1 MKHLIFFISI
11 SFLFVGCSKDKPET
25 PTGFSAASSDF
36 SSITLLWDVSE
47 NADSY
52 SLYRTADIMTD
63 FDIIY
68 DGPNTNF
75 IDVDLNYATTYYYQ
89 VSAKNKQ
96 GESALSAA
104 ITASTQVPDGFDV
117 TGSSAPDVN
126 YTYSYS
132 DQFNGKP
139 RYASDPYGFWITTA
153 ASGDYENHWIF
164 YDGIEGIVMYYHPD
178 ITDYPSATG
187 WLDRADDDTSI
198 VLSPQ

>member
-1 MKHLIFFISI
+1 MKHLIFFVTI

-25 PTGFSAASSDF
+25 PAGLSQTDSDF
-36 SSITLLWDVSE
+36 SSITLTWNASE
-47 NADSY
+47 GADSY
-52 SLYRTADIMTD
+52 SLYRSADGIAD

-68 DGPNTNF
+68 DGSNTNF
-75 IDVDLNYATTYYYQ
+75 VDIGLNYATTYYYK
-89 VSAKNKQ
+89 VSATNKA
-96 GESALSAA
+96 GESTHSLTVTGTTA
-104 ITASTQVPDGFDV
+104 IPDAFAV

-153 ASGDYENHWIF
+153 ASGDYEDHWIF
-164 YDGIEGIVMYYHPD
+164 YDGIEGIVMYYHPE